1 VTGSAG
7 REGSSRGAGA
17 LNMNMLRAFAG
28 PRAAL
33 LGGLALA
40 LAFLWIRPADALP
53 AFAGQTGLPCSA
65 CHVGGFGPQLTPF
78 GISFRA
84 NGYTLSGGTGPW
96 AHIPVSILISPS
108 YQKVATA
115 LPAPPD
121 GYSTTNDF
129 FNLLG
134 SGAAIYIAG
143 GHSFDGKFGIGGFEQ
158 LGFSMNPGGPLIAT
172 EATSDLKITKPFSL
186 GDHSLLLGLDITNK
200 PSGGDPYNT
209 LYNDFSFPF
218 FAPFVSLAPAADP
231 AIDALG
237 NSVYGVSL
245 YAFYDQH
252 LYVEAGIRQTWSP
265 DILNFMNV
273 GASSLGTIAGA
284 APYFRIAQQYAW
296 NTNFLEAGAV
306 FLYAPL
312 QQIPGAADVSAQ
324 DSYTDWG
331 FDLTYQRTFGADR
344 LTVTGNILF
353 ENQNLAGSLA
363 NGLSSNAS
371 NYLTQFRLAAAY
383 YWHDTY
389 GLTLA
394 YSAMT
399 GSADPTLYAPA
410 PLTGSANGSPNS
422 QAIIGQ
428 IDWTPFGNDTTHAG
442 YPWLNVRVALQYT
455 YYLQFNGGTTN
466 YDGSGRNAS
475 DNNQL
480 LLFTWW
486 AF

>member
-1 VTGSAG
+1 M
-7 REGSSRGAGA
+7 RGALGI
-17 LNMNMLRAFAG
+17 NNLRGFLG
-28 PRAAL
+28 RRAAL
-33 LGGLALA
+33 LGSLAVA
-40 LAFLWIRPADALP
+40 VAFVWIRPADALP
-53 AFAGQTGLPCSA
+53 SFAAQTGAPCNA

-78 GISFRA
+78 GMSFVA
-84 NGYTLSGGTGPW
+84 NGFTQGGGSGPW
-96 AHIPVSILISPS
+96 SHIPVNILISPS
-108 YQKVATA
+108 YQKVATD

-121 GYSTTNDF
+121 GYSTTNNF

-134 SGAAIYIAG
+134 SGTAIYVAG

-158 LGFSMNPGGPLIAT
+158 LGFSQNPGGPLIAG
-172 EATSDLKITKPFSL
+172 EGTSDLKITKPFSL
-186 GDHSLLLGLDITNK
+186 GDHSLLLGLNITNK

-218 FAPFVSLAPAADP
+218 FGGFVDLSPAAGP
-231 AIDALG
+231 AIDGLG

-245 YAFYDQH
+245 YALYDQH
-252 LYVEAGIRQTWSP
+252 LYVEAGIFQTWSP
-265 DILNFMNV
+265 DILTFMNV
-273 GASSLGTIAGA
+273 DAPSLGTIAGA
-284 APYFRIAQQYAW
+284 APYFRIAQQYTW

-306 FLYAPL
+306 FFYAPL

-331 FDLTYQRTFGADR
+331 FDLTYQRTFGVDR

-371 NYLTQFRLAAAY
+371 NYLTHFRVAAAY

-389 GLTLA
+389 GLTVA
-394 YSAMT
+394 YSAIT

-428 IDWTPFGNDTTHAG
+428 IDWTPFGNSDTTRPS
-442 YPWLNVRVALQYT
+442 YPWLNVRIGLQYT
-455 YYLQFNGGTTN
+455 HYLEFNGGTTN
-466 YDGSGRNAS
+466 YDGFGRNAS
-475 DNNQL
+475 DNDQL